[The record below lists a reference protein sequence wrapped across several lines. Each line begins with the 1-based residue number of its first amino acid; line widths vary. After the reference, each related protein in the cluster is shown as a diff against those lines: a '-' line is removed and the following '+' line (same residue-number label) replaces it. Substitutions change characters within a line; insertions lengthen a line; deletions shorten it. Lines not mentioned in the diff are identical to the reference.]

1 MKTLPSLFVLALVAC
16 SSAEP
21 TGNTANIPDGASD
34 GQAVLSDASVDA
46 ETAPDS
52 SSVDAGPVDKA
63 ARCASTFGSGLTKP
77 FGRLDGI
84 VRAVVPPAHP
94 TCPQPNGTHLIL
106 QLDAGQPLETYRVVV
121 NVASDRAGDARVRFR
136 AFEHPSLAPWV
147 DGWHGNTPLDYV
159 RDLGLQSEAT
169 GFAPMEQAALVQT
182 VTDPPRRVGLGLF
195 VDVRRGEFSF
205 DPSRRHREQPGWRP
219 RHPPAWARAALARL
233 PFRNPNVLIDSRSR
247 SCESQPGC

>member
-16 SSAEP
+16 SSVEP

-182 VTDPPRRVGLGLF
+182 VTDAIPLGASVSAYSSTSGGASSHLIHRVDTASNQDGAL
-195 VDVRRGEFSF
+195 VI
-205 DPSRRHREQPGWRP
+205 HRPGREPLWLVF
-219 RHPPAWARAALARL
+219 HFATQT
-233 PFRNPNVLIDSRSR
+233 F
-247 SCESQPGC
+247 